1 MQSSKLR
8 RWVMEMLNDFAAGDV
23 IIVPFQGRTIIPKE
37 WVELGDVIP
46 RLLKDDGD
54 YRACT

>member
-1 MQSSKLR
+1 
-8 RWVMEMLNDFAAGDV
+8 MEMLNDFAAGDV